1 MDRFSKYNPKAVFLF
16 FVFTIVLSLLLFHP
30 VFLAVSFVGSFLY
43 KLKLDGKSAF
53 LYFLKFILPLIF
65 LTAVFNFLFTH
76 YGQTV
81 LFNLFEMNFTLE
93 GLFYGFCQGIML
105 GTVILWFSV
114 YSKVVTA
121 DKLLCVFGRFL
132 PNTALIFSMVL
143 GFIPRLKKNIAE
155 INDARLL
162 VKNDENKFKKAISS
176 FSALITM
183 TLEESISLS
192 DSMKARGFG
201 KGRTVYSKYRFSYK
215 DFFLVLT
222 TAALSAVLI
231 ILKIQGKT
239 EFIFEPVMYM
249 QSISV
254 TGVFSFA
261 FLSFLPL
268 IIDLAEDMKW
278 HFLKQKI

>member
-16 FVFTIVLSLLLFHP
+16 FVFVIVLSLLLFHP
-30 VFLAVSFVGSFLY
+30 VFLAISFMGSFLY
-43 KLKLDGKSAF
+43 KLKLDGKFVFS
-53 LYFLKFILPLIF
+53 YFFKFILPLIL

-76 YGQTV
+76 YGQTI
-81 LFNLFEMNFTLE
+81 LFNLFEMNFTFE
-93 GLFYGFCQGIML
+93 GLFYGFCQGVML
-105 GTVILWFSV
+105 GTVIMWFSA
-114 YSKVVTA
+114 YSKVMTA

-155 INDARLL
+155 ISDARLL
-162 VKNDENKFKKAISS
+162 IKNDESKLKKSISS

-215 DFFLVLT
+215 DFFL
-222 TAALSAVLI
+222 AFGAAVLAVTLM
-231 ILKIQGKT
+231 ILKIKGKT

-254 TGVFSFA
+254 AGVLLFA
-261 FLSFLPL
+261 LLTFLPL